1 VATVN
6 YAGDGSPTTSAVAR
20 PDGTL
25 QAWQPYGLAGLLVA
39 DLDLSQAT
47 RLLAMRC
54 RS

>member
-1 VATVN
+1 
-6 YAGDGSPTTSAVAR
+6 VAR